1 MLEITRAK
9 SNLFENACW
18 KFHKECNQA
27 KTYKF
32 IKISSTYK
40 FLYMSPLPL
49 TVSRLYLTFLTE
61 DYLSPLPLTVSR
73 LYLTF
78 LTEDY
83 LSPLPLTV
91 SRLYLTFLTED
102 YLFPLPLTVSRLY
115 LTFLTEDYLSPLPL
129 TVSRLY
135 LTFLTEDYP
144 GNPLH
149 YLRAKSVSFATSAV
163 ALLPLPLLYGVII
176 IMISYWTTFYHDIDF
191 VWFIHT
197 RCIF

>member
-102 YLFPLPLTVSRLY
+102 Y
-115 LTFLTEDYLSPLPL
+115 
-129 TVSRLY
+129 
-135 LTFLTEDYP
+135 P

>member
-102 YLFPLPLTVSRLY
+102 YL
-115 LTFLTEDYLSPLPL
+115 SPLPL

-176 IMISYWTTFYHDIDF
+176 IMISYWKTFYHDIDF

>member
-40 FLYMSPLPL
+40 FLYM
-49 TVSRLYLTFLTE
+49 
-61 DYLSPLPLTVSR
+61 
-73 LYLTF
+73 
-78 LTEDY
+78 
-83 LSPLPLTV
+83 
-91 SRLYLTFLTED
+91 
-102 YLFPLPLTVSRLY
+102 
-115 LTFLTEDYLSPLPL
+115 SPLPL

>member
-40 FLYMSPLPL
+40 FLYMS
-49 TVSRLYLTFLTE
+49 
-61 DYLSPLPLTVSR
+61 
-73 LYLTF
+73 
-78 LTEDY
+78 
-83 LSPLPLTV
+83 
-91 SRLYLTFLTED
+91 
-102 YLFPLPLTVSRLY
+102 PLPLTVSRLY